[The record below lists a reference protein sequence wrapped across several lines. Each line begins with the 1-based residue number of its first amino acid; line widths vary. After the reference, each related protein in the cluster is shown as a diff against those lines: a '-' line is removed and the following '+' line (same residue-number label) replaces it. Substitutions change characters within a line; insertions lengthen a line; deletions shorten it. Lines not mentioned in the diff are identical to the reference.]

1 MPCELGQG
9 DEGCISNAVQSTHRS
24 LLLQGNPSLG
34 QSRCSW
40 GEVSLGPQVVLSPL
54 LSLLLD
60 LKQVLRELLLHLL
73 TWKALCHTAW
83 AQIQR
88 LLAALVLDYSPVP
101 SFSTQL
107 FALK

>member
-34 QSRCSW
+34 CSW
-40 GEVSLGPQVVLSPL
+40 GEVLLGPQVVLSPL

-60 LKQVLRELLLHLL
+60 FKRVLRELLLHLL